1 MERMCTV
8 CMYRRILCKEVN
20 ALNKVF
26 EAIASWWEWM
36 VSIAMNFQ
44 FKDAVDIIIVAFLI
58 YGVVKLVRETRAGQ
72 LVKGLF
78 LLVILFIISSYFNL
92 VMVSRVLAYFFQ
104 FAFVAILI
112 VFQPEIRKALEQV
125 GRNNVGQSI
134 AAVVTGRDRSYDRA
148 QIRKAINAV
157 VDGVGILQQ
166 LKMGALI
173 VFERKTKLGNI
184 IETGTQINCE
194 PSGQIVGNI
203 FFNKAPLHDGA
214 MIIRDGMI
222 HAAGCILPLTK
233 NTSVSAELGTRHR
246 AALGVS
252 EESDAVVVVV
262 SEETGQISV
271 AVNGVLARRFTRDT
285 LRDVLEGYLIPQEEA
300 STVRRKFGVLK
311 SKRTVKK

>member
-1 MERMCTV
+1 MCV
-8 CMYRRILCKEVN
+8 YRRILCKEVN

-78 LLVILFIISSYFNL
+78 LLVVLFIISSYFNL

-173 VFERKTKLGNI
+173 VFERKTKLGDI

-222 HAAGCILPLTK
+222 HAAGFILPLTK

-271 AVNGVLARRFTRDT
+271 AVNGVLACRFTRDT

-300 STVRRKFGVLK
+300 STVRRKFDVLK